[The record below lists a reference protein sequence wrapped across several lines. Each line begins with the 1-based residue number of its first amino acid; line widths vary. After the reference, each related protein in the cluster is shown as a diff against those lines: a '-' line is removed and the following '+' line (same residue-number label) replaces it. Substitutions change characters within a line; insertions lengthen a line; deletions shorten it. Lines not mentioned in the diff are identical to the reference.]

1 MGAFVE
7 YGISKYDAYLDDGTT
22 GDGKNYYMG
31 GGFFGK
37 QENNSGSYFEGTFR
51 IGQLVTDFD
60 GDIDKKHY
68 DFDVKSTY
76 IAAHAG
82 LGKVFALTQ
91 SNDLDI
97 YARYFY
103 THVESAEVKLND
115 GTDLKFDSAQSN
127 KIRVG
132 LKDDFKLDDNN
143 KLYVG
148 AAYEYEF
155 DAKAGARLF
164 VPGYNTQGELLSPSL
179 KGSTGIGEIGYEYK
193 NDKIKFDAGVKGYV
207 GKQQG
212 VSAQMAI
219 SIAF

>member
-1 MGAFVE
+1 M
-7 YGISKYDAYLDDGTT
+7 
-22 GDGKNYYMG
+22 
-31 GGFFGK
+31 
-37 QENNSGSYFEGTFR
+37 
-51 IGQLVTDFD
+51 
-60 GDIDKKHY
+60 
-68 DFDVKSTY
+68 
-76 IAAHAG
+76 
-82 LGKVFALTQ
+82 
-91 SNDLDI
+91 
-97 YARYFY
+97 
-103 THVESAEVKLND
+103 
-115 GTDLKFDSAQSN
+115 KFDSAQSN